1 MLRQRP
7 ADPVDSSQPIPL
19 RIEPMRRRDLRAVL
33 KIEVAV
39 YPGPWS
45 RGVFLS
51 ELDQGSTRRYRVAK
65 VHKELVGY
73 VGLLLSPDEAHV
85 TTIAVDP
92 GWQGHQIGARLLL
105 EAIALAMKAGKE
117 RVGLEVRVSN
127 EPAKQLYRRFGFMPV
142 GVRPNYY
149 PEVGEDAYVMFLE
162 DISSEPVKGR
172 LAQIADE
179 VSRSVAI

>member
-7 ADPVDSSQPIPL
+7 VDLADFSQPIPL
-19 RIEPMRRRDLRAVL
+19 RIEPMRRKDLRAVL
-33 KIEVAV
+33 EIEVAV

-85 TTIAVDP
+85 TTIAVNP
-92 GWQGHQIGARLLL
+92 KWQGRQIGARLLL
-105 EAIALAMKAGKE
+105 EAVALAVKAGKE

-127 EPAKQLYRRFGFMPV
+127 EPAKALYRRFGFMPV

-162 DISSEPVKGR
+162 DLGSESVKER
-172 LAQIADE
+172 LGEIARE
-179 VSRSVAI
+179 VSRSVVI